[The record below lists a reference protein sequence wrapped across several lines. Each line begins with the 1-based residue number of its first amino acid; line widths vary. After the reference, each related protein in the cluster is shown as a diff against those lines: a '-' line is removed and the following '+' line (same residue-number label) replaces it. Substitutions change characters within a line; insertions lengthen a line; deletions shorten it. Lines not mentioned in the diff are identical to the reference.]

1 MKQRLR
7 LDLARLYATVALV
20 VLVGAPALAQVE
32 PARGQR
38 DPDIA
43 VQEEFGMAESGN
55 TAQGWRL
62 FIARH
67 PDHPLAAEARKR
79 LAASKR

>member
-1 MKQRLR
+1 MKQRLL
-7 LDLARLYATVALV
+7 LDRARLYASAALV
-20 VLVGAPALAQVE
+20 VLASAPTLAQVE

-43 VQEEFGMAESGN
+43 VQEEFAMAETGN
-55 TAQGWRL
+55 TAEGWRL

-67 PDHPLAAEARKR
+67 GDHPLAAEARRR
-79 LAASKR
+79 LAGLKR